1 MPDEV
6 PHRVGRHLRRLLHDL
21 HVVLAE
27 ASLARVVALLS
38 CSTGLVLD
46 TATRRAGLVEARA
59 VERVDAATT
68 RAASARFA
76 AVLMCAGRYWP
87 SLRLPEQLWVFF
99 PRQSR
104 VDRG

>member
-1 MPDEV
+1 M
-6 PHRVGRHLRRLLHDL
+6 
-21 HVVLAE
+21 
-27 ASLARVVALLS
+27 
-38 CSTGLVLD
+38 D

-68 RAASARFA
+68 RAATSARFA

-87 SLRLPEQLWVFF
+87 SLRLPEQLWGFF